1 MRRETLDALIAAE
14 RAARPVVL
22 ATALSGGGEW
32 LITPEEAAAGAPS
45 AVVEAARQALA
56 DDQSRTIEGEDGAV
70 FLHVHSPPWRLL
82 VVGAVHISQPLAQ
95 MAALA
100 GYAVTVIDPRGAFA
114 TVERFPGVTVSDEWP
129 DEALERLVPDKR
141 TAVVTLT
148 HDPKLDDAAL
158 AVALAGDAFYIGS
171 LGSKKT
177 HAARIKRL
185 TMEGFDAAA
194 IARIHGPIGLALGA
208 SSPAEIAVAILAQ
221 VIAARRRPPAAAAER
236 AA

>member
-22 ATALSGGGEW
+22 ASALAGGDEW
-32 LITPEEAAAGAPS
+32 LITPTEAPADAPS

-70 FLHVHSPPWRLL
+70 FLHVHAPRWRML

-100 GYAVTVIDPRGAFA
+100 GYAVTIIDPRGAFA
-114 TVERFPGVTVSDEWP
+114 TAERFPGVSVSDEWP
-129 DEALERLVPDKR
+129 DDALERLVPDKR

-158 AVALAGDAFYIGS
+158 VICSSSAV
-171 LGSKKT
+171 
-177 HAARIKRL
+177 R
-185 TMEGFDAAA
+185 
-194 IARIHGPIGLALGA
+194 
-208 SSPAEIAVAILAQ
+208 
-221 VIAARRRPPAAAAER
+221 
-236 AA
+236 

>member
-22 ATALSGGGEW
+22 ASALEGGDEW
-32 LITPEEAAAGAPS
+32 LITPTEAPADTPA
-45 AVVEAARQALA
+45 AVVEAARRALA
-56 DDQSRTIEGEDGAV
+56 DDQSRTIEGDDGTV
-70 FLHVHSPPWRLL
+70 FLHVHAPPWRML

-100 GYAVTVIDPRGAFA
+100 GYAVTIIDPRGAFA
-114 TVERFPGVTVSDEWP
+114 TAERFPGVTVCDEWP
-129 DEALERLVPDKR
+129 DEALERLLPDKR

-177 HAARIKRL
+177 HAARLKRL
-185 TMEGFDAAA
+185 TMAGFDAAA

-208 SSPAEIAVAILAQ
+208 ASPAEIAVAILAQ
-221 VIAARRRPPAAAAER
+221 IIAARRRPPAAAAER